1 MTMLQNI
8 NPLYIFVALLA
19 ATGALY
25 SHKHVALSYACAM
38 FAILYYLT
46 SVKEGF
52 TSSSSIQDNGVGG
65 GKKGP
70 PNMLKEYVPYKL
82 SPFLDL
88 PYRSGKVGG
97 LDAKASAHEPV
108 NGKMYPTPFQAN
120 MFANNL
126 AKPEYCEQGNAM
138 FSTDMGCVKLTPE
151 QLRFFGSRG
160 YNTDPTRSY
169 M

>member
-8 NPLYIFVALLA
+8 SPLYIFIGLLA

-25 SHKHVALSYACAM
+25 SYKHVAMSYACAM

-52 TSSSSIQDNGVGG
+52 ASSIQDNRVGGAG
-65 GKKGP
+65 GKKT

-82 SPFLDL
+82 SPYLDV
-88 PYRSGKVGG
+88 PYQTGKVGG
-97 LDAKASAHEPV
+97 MDAKASSHEPV
-108 NGKMYPTPFQAN
+108 NGKYPTPFQAN

-138 FSTDMGCVKLTPE
+138 YSTDMGCVKLTPE
-151 QLRFFGSRG
+151 QIRQFSSRG
-160 YNTDPTRSY
+160 FNADPTRTY

>member
-1 MTMLQNI
+1 MMQNI
-8 NPLYIFVALLA
+8 SPLYIFVALLA

-25 SHKHVALSYACAM
+25 SYKHVALSYACAM
-38 FAILYYLT
+38 FAILYYFS

-52 TSSSSIQDNGVGG
+52 ASSGSIQDNRVGG

-82 SPFLDL
+82 SPYLDVQ
-88 PYRSGKVGG
+88 YQSGKVGG
-97 LDAKASAHEPV
+97 LDAKASPHEPV
-108 NGKMYPTPFQAN
+108 NGKYPTPFQAN